1 QNGNFQPYLLFYA
14 GYEGVKRDIKH
25 CQSEGIQY
33 ITYFDSHV
41 LQSKNSIKQRIIRR
55 SFKLIFKILEIII
68 YLLKPIFWIFN
79 GISHLHRKLVSIS
92 NNKICLKNNKWLII
106 LLSPFYYLFKSIAL
120 IFNGI
125 FQPYR
130 KYIKT
135 KKNKLF
141 FKNENWLASLLISVY
156 KLVWDKLPFFLPT
169 ISRSAYKYSNYI
181 D

>member
-1 QNGNFQPYLLFYA
+1 MNKISIPKNTLLFVHISTHFKEMMRVARLMKQNGNFQPYLLFYA

-79 GISHLHRKLVSIS
+79 GISHLH
-92 NNKICLKNNKWLII
+92 
-106 LLSPFYYLFKSIAL
+106 
-120 IFNGI
+120 
-125 FQPYR
+125 
-130 KYIKT
+130 
-135 KKNKLF
+135 
-141 FKNENWLASLLISVY
+141 
-156 KLVWDKLPFFLPT
+156 
-169 ISRSAYKYSNYI
+169 
-181 D
+181 